1 MDSINILYKA
11 FTEGATICT
20 DTRAI
25 NSGCIFFALK
35 GANFN
40 GNKFASQALDQGAAL
55 AVVDEDPEATDTRYI
70 RVNDVLSCLQQLAL
84 HHRKQL
90 QIPFIAITGS
100 NGKTTTK
107 ELVNRVLSKK
117 YKTLCTRGN
126 LNNHIGVPLTLL
138 SVTLQ
143 HEIAIIEMGAN
154 HQKEIELLCSLALP
168 THVLITNVGKAH
180 LEGFGGFDGV
190 KKGKGEM
197 YEFARAHQSVV
208 FINGDNPH
216 LTQMLGAYPNTVSYG
231 TTTSCDLV
239 GKLLPANVHV
249 NLEWKAKDSNETYK
263 VHSQITGDYNF
274 ENILSAISLGLYF
287 GVPVESI
294 NNSIESYIPDNQR
307 SQEIKLGNTN
317 IILDAYN
324 ANPSSMEAAL
334 KNFSTGFTGKKA
346 IFLGDMLE
354 LGATSAREHQTI
366 IELARAT
373 NPELLILVGPNF
385 KEAGQG
391 IHALFFDN
399 SADASRWCENQNFT
413 DYTILIKGSRGS
425 KMEVILEGIKITSD
439 KV

>member
-1 MDSINILYKA
+1 MDSINILYKT
-11 FTEGATICT
+11 FIQGASICT

-25 NSGCIFFALK
+25 STGCIFFALK

-40 GNKFASQALDQGAAL
+40 GNEFASQALTEGAAF
-55 AVVDEDPEATDTRYI
+55 AVIDEDPDAVDNRYI

-90 QIPFIAITGS
+90 NIPFIGITGS

-138 SVTLQ
+138 SVTSQ
-143 HEIAIIEMGAN
+143 HEVAIIEMGAN

-168 THVLITNVGKAH
+168 THVLITNVGRAH
-180 LEGFGGFDGV
+180 LEGFGGFEGV

-197 YEFARAHQSVV
+197 YEFAKAHQSVV
-208 FINGDNPH
+208 FINGDNTH
-216 LTQMLGAYPNTVSYG
+216 LKEMLGTYAHAVSYG
-231 TTTSCDLV
+231 MSTTNDIV
-239 GKLLPANVHV
+239 GNLLPANVHV
-249 NLEWKAKDSNETYK
+249 KLEWRVKDSNETCK

-274 ENILSAISLGLYF
+274 ENILSAISLGAYF

-294 NNSIESYIPDNQR
+294 NDAIESYVPDNQR
-307 SQEIKLGNTN
+307 SQEITLGSTK

-334 KNFSTGFTGKKA
+334 KNFSTGFNGKKA

-354 LGATSAREHQTI
+354 LGATSVQEHQTI
-366 IELARAT
+366 IELALST
-373 NPELLILVGPNF
+373 KPDLLILVGNNF
-385 KEAGQG
+385 KEAGKG
-391 IHALFFDN
+391 NSAIYFDN
-399 SADASRWCENQNFT
+399 STEASRWCADQTFT

-425 KMEVILEGIKITSD
+425 KMEVILEGMKSNSN